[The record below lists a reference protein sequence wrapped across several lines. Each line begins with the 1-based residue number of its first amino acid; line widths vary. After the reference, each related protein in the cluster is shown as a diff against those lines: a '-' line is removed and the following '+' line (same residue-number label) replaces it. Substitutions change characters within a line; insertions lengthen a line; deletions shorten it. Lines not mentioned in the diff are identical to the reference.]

1 MPDPTPPTQT
11 NPAGQAPGASGA
23 PQEKGGFTRRGFL
36 KGAGITAVAAV
47 VADNGLVQAAPQAAP
62 DAAALN
68 TPIAG
73 NINIALNLNGQAR
86 QVVVEPRTTLLS
98 AIRDR
103 LEPPLTGPK
112 LVCNAGTCGAC
123 TVIVDGKAVYGCSML
138 AVDVIGRQ
146 ITTVE
151 GIGTPENLSP
161 VQKAFC
167 DKDGMMCGFCTD
179 GFVTAITAYLAK
191 NPDPTLEQIK
201 SGIKGNFCRC
211 GTYPHVFEATLAAA
225 KQLRGA

>member
-1 MPDPTPPTQT
+1 MPEPTNPTPP
-11 NPAGQAPGASGA
+11 ASQG
-23 PQEKGGFTRRGFL
+23 PQKDSSAFSRRGFL
-36 KGAGITAVAAV
+36 KGAGLTAVAAV
-47 VADNGLVQAAPQAAP
+47 VADKGLVGTAAAQGQGP
-62 DAAALN
+62 DAAATG

-73 NINIALNLNGQAR
+73 EVNITLNLNGQNR
-86 QVVVEPRTTLLS
+86 QVSVEPRTTLLS

-123 TVIVDGKAVYGCSML
+123 TVILDGKAVYGCSML
-138 AVDVIGRQ
+138 AVDVIGKK

-151 GIGTPENLSP
+151 GIGSPDNLSP
-161 VQKAFC
+161 VQKAFVE
-167 DKDGMMCGFCTD
+167 KDGMMCGFCTD
-179 GFVTAITAYLAK
+179 GFVTAITAFLAK
-191 NPDPTLEQIK
+191 NPTPTLDQLK

-225 KQLRGA
+225 KVMRGGQG